1 MKAIGKINVW
11 DKIIIESPQ
20 TNFEKVE
27 FIRKNA
33 LLDWINKQMSLTDY
47 VEHGYRVALEELRKY
62 ID

>member
-1 MKAIGKINVW
+1 MKAIDKINVW

-33 LLDWINKQMSLTDY
+33 LLDWINKQMSLTDD